1 MLKTS
6 IDRFDG
12 SVDGTVISLGHSI
25 NRAAKNMGID
35 EAMLRLSDEKN
46 TFFIRT
52 YEFEKNTIIL
62 SASDSVKNVIRYDDL
77 DLTRRITAGKPIYVD
92 ENVLSYSITG
102 PMHNSEKVNPGV
114 IHKIYGS
121 MIAKAIEITL
131 NADIK
136 LELGNAYSIRFNGM
150 PLVGNGQ
157 HIAQGHSFMYHG
169 VIAVGPWDFKKIS
182 SSLRLL
188 ASDSQALRMLP
199 SISTMDGS
207 NVNIDQYKKRL
218 SNNIISTIKSFFKNS
233 KSASMADMGIENLS
247 NLIAKEKYT
256 NKSWILRDD
265 IALREDS
272 RFCLLYEG

>member
-77 DLTRRITAGKPIYVD
+77 DLTRRITAGKPIYID

-188 ASDSQALRMLP
+188 ESDSQALRMLP
-199 SISTMDGS
+199 SISTMNGS

-256 NKSWILRDD
+256 NKNWILRDD